1 MSSVVSCHLMG
12 GLGNQLFQI
21 FTTISYGMDAGRVI
35 VFPFTPGITTGPYQ
49 RPTYWNNFLKSL
61 LLFTTNNP
69 TNKFTNEALYS
80 FPVINEHGFTYN
92 KIPHAI
98 NNPVILL
105 HGYFQ
110 SYKYF
115 KHNQATLFSMI
126 KLDQWHIDIRR
137 EYFSGE
143 NAAGV
148 NVSMHFRIGD
158 YQQIQHAHPVLPYQ
172 YYVNAI
178 REMRGRLGQ
187 SNIRILYFCEAPDR
201 HIIEPFIT
209 KLKSKF
215 EDIKFVNIDST
226 IPDWKQ
232 MLMMSC
238 CDHNIIA
245 NSTFSWWGA
254 YLNRNPDKIV
264 CYPNKWFGPALA
276 NKPTDDLFPPE
287 WYKISCDLP

>member
-21 FTTISYGMDAGRVI
+21 FATISYGMDAGRVI
-35 VFPFTPGITTGPYQ
+35 VFPFTQVLTTGTH
-49 RPTYWNNFLKSL
+49 RPTYWNNFLKSF

-115 KHNQATLFSMI
+115 KHNQATLFSML
-126 KLDQWHIDIRR
+126 KLDQWHTDIRR

-158 YQQIQHAHPVLPYQ
+158 YQDIQHVHPVLPYQ
-172 YYVNAI
+172 YYMNAI
-178 REMRGRLGQ
+178 REIRGRLGQ

-215 EDIKFVNIDST
+215 EDIKFVNVDSSIT
-226 IPDWKQ
+226 DWKQ

-254 YLNRNPDKIV
+254 YLNRNPTKIV

-287 WYKISCDLP
+287 WRKISYDLT

>member
-1 MSSVVSCHLMG
+1 ML
-12 GLGNQLFQI
+12 
-21 FTTISYGMDAGRVI
+21 
-35 VFPFTPGITTGPYQ
+35 
-49 RPTYWNNFLKSL
+49 
-61 LLFTTNNP
+61 
-69 TNKFTNEALYS
+69 
-80 FPVINEHGFTYN
+80 
-92 KIPHAI
+92 
-98 NNPVILL
+98 
-105 HGYFQ
+105 
-110 SYKYF
+110 
-115 KHNQATLFSMI
+115 
-126 KLDQWHIDIRR
+126 KLDQWHTDIRR

-158 YQQIQHAHPVLPYQ
+158 YQDIQHVHPVLPYQ
-172 YYVNAI
+172 YYMNAI
-178 REMRGRLGQ
+178 REIRGRLGQ

-215 EDIKFVNIDST
+215 EDIKFVNVDSSIT
-226 IPDWKQ
+226 DWKQ

-254 YLNRNPDKIV
+254 YLNRNPTKIV

-287 WYKISCDLP
+287 WRKISYDLT

>member
-1 MSSVVSCHLMG
+1 MSSVVSCYLMG

-21 FTTISYGMDAGRVI
+21 FATISYGIDSGRVI
-35 VFPFTPGITTGPYQ
+35 LFPFTPVLTTGTH
-49 RPTYWNNFLKSL
+49 RPTYWNNFLKSF

-115 KHNQATLFSMI
+115 KHNQATLFSML
-126 KLDQWHIDIRR
+126 KLDQWHTDIRR

-158 YQQIQHAHPVLPYQ
+158 YQDIQHVHPVLPYQ
-172 YYVNAI
+172 YYMNAI
-178 REMRGRLGQ
+178 REIRGRLGQ
-187 SNIRILYFCEAPDR
+187 SNIRILYFCEAPDL

-215 EDIKFVNIDST
+215 EDIKFVNVDSSIT
-226 IPDWKQ
+226 DWKQ

-254 YLNRNPDKIV
+254 YLNRNPTKIV

-287 WYKISCDLP
+287 WRKISYDLT